1 MIGRRRRRSA
11 DPEWA
16 DEVPSG
22 KRWLAVRNPDLA
34 ATRRQRKS
42 QMFLLAVLTALPTG
56 VTGCVMSVAALR
68 AASNADIVAAAA
80 LAAVQHRERIESA
93 RHTVKAVAEVQQR
106 LVASESVY
114 ADAVLV
120 PDSFVLT
127 DLDGEQHII
136 GVVSGGERVL
146 TALVD
151 VVGPSG
157 GSAAVG
163 VFFTP
168 TSATPRGEDQQPLVG
183 ECEQPYGRDDEDED
197 RTAADADAERERA
210 LNMDVTYT
218 AVFPD
223 NSTSERID
231 PPKLEE
237 FLTAWVAGDQPKLRE
252 LGNYTT
258 SDSRGWFGIPGW
270 RYMPGTAR
278 VVSAIRTPAAG
289 QLRYLTHVQFV
300 LCGGVDGG
308 PIVQDMGVQGQRDG
322 ELTRILSGGPVG
334 IGQAAPATAAP

>member
-1 MIGRRRRRSA
+1 MIGRRRRRSS

-22 KRWLAVRNPDLA
+22 RRWLAVRNPDLA

-42 QMFLLAVLTALPTG
+42 QMFLLAVLAAVPTG
-56 VTGCVMSVAALR
+56 LSGCVMSVAALR
-68 AASNADIVAAAA
+68 SASEAAVVAEAV

-106 LVASESVY
+106 LAASGSVY

-151 VVGPSG
+151 VIGPSG

-168 TSATPRGEDQQPLVG
+168 TPATPRGENQQPLHG
-183 ECEQPYGRDDEDED
+183 ECEQPYGRDDEDGNS
-197 RTAADADAERERA
+197 AFADKERERA
-210 LNMDVTYT
+210 FNMDVTYT

-231 PPKLEE
+231 PSKLEG

-258 SDSRGWFGIPGW
+258 PDPRGWFGIRGW
-270 RYMPGTAR
+270 HYMPGTAR

-289 QLRYLTHVQFV
+289 QFRYLTHVQFV
-300 LCGGVDGG
+300 ICGGAAGG

-322 ELTRILSGGPVG
+322 GLTRILSGGPVG
-334 IGQAAPATAAP
+334 IGQAAPVAAAAAP